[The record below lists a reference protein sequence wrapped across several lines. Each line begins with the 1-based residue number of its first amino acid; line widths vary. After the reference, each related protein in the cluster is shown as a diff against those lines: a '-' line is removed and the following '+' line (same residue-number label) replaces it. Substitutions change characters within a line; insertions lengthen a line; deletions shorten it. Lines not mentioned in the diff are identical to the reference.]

1 MRTEAKFLSSS
12 ITKFCCIISSGGF
25 LPWSNQETKLVQ
37 RQNGFH
43 YTGNEGLIG
52 HLSSG
57 FSTQKSVNS
66 PVITVGRC

>member
-1 MRTEAKFLSSS
+1 MRTEAKFLSFS
-12 ITKFCCIISSGGF
+12 ITKFCITSFGGF
-25 LPWSNQETKLVQ
+25 LPWSNHETKLVQ

-43 YTGNEGLIG
+43 CTGNEGLIG

-66 PVITVGRC
+66 LIIAVGR